1 MTVPPKPAGPTLPP
15 GWVNN
20 GGQAVTP
27 GGLVYRQLLRGVQTP
42 GAYQVKIP
50 VTLTGP
56 KGSWSG
62 DVTLD
67 TGDFEL
73 MISPAV
79 AAQLGLPQDQSFTV
93 EGVTG
98 SEAAYFSAC
107 GVTLGEESWQGV
119 NCFVAQSQADMLV
132 GLRMFINRQIGFRF
146 DPTTM
151 TVELYVT
158 P

>member
-15 GWVNN
+15 GQVAP
-20 GGQAVTP
+20 GGVTTP
-27 GGLVYRQLLRGVQTP
+27 GGLVYREMLQAVQTP
-42 GAYQVKIP
+42 GQYQMQIP

-62 DVTLD
+62 DIILD

-79 AAQLGLPQDQSFTV
+79 AAQLGLPQDQSLTV
-93 EGVTG
+93 DGVTG
-98 SEAAYFSAC
+98 NEPAYFSAC
-107 GVTLGEESWQGV
+107 GVTLGAQAWQNV
-119 NCFVAQSQADMLV
+119 PCFVAASQVGMLF
-132 GLRMFINRQIGFRF
+132 GLRFFLDNQIGFRF
-146 DPTTM
+146 DPTCM
-151 TVELYVT
+151 TVELYAA